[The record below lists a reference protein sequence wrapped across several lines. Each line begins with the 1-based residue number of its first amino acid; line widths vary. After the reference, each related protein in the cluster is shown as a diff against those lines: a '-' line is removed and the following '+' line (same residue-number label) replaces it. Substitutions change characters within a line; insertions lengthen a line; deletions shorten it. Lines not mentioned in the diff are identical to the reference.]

1 MKKLVITFLILFV
14 VQGYSQKKKNGTI
27 YLEHPAINVVNEML
41 AAWVEGDS
49 SKVSSYLADDFKQF
63 NGANANKYDKGNTKE
78 EFLNGMKWWKN
89 NFSYTSEVPTPG
101 AYPDALE
108 YDKSDTWV
116 QVWNNL
122 KAVNNR
128 TGVKIDMPMHRM
140 FKLNKDNKI
149 NLMLNYT
156 DSRVFRNMWESYDDR
171 ANGTLYQHHPYINKV
186 RRMIHAFEHNDL
198 ELAYSFFHENARFT
212 GLEMPVGET
221 VGLDEVKERNKKM
234 MESFDILSIDV
245 VGYPDYLEYDLR
257 DGKTVQSW
265 WRFKMKRKSDGKEIV
280 LPALYIHDF
289 NDDGKIVRSNAY
301 ISTKAL
307 DAK

>member
-1 MKKLVITFLILFV
+1 MKKLLLALMILFI

-27 YLEHPAINVVNEML
+27 YLEHPSINVVNEML
-41 AAWVEGDS
+41 AAWVAGDS
-49 SKVSSYLADDFKQF
+49 TKVSSYLADDFMQF
-63 NGANANKYDKGNTKE
+63 NGANANKYAKGNTKE
-78 EFLNGMKWWKN
+78 QFLNNMNWWKN
-89 NFSYTSEVPTPG
+89 NFSYTTEVPSPG
-101 AYPDALE
+101 AFPDALE

-122 KAVNNR
+122 KAVNNE

-140 FKLNKDNKI
+140 FRLNKDNKI

-186 RRMIHAFEHNDL
+186 RRMIHAFEYNDL
-198 ELAYSFFHENARFT
+198 ELAYSFFDKNARFNS
-212 GLEMPVGET
+212 LEMPVGESMS
-221 VGLDEVKERNKKM
+221 LDEAKERDKKM

-265 WRFKMKRKSDGKEIV
+265 WRFKVKRKSDGKEIV

-289 NDDGKIVRSNAY
+289 NDDGKIVRSSAY
-301 ISTKAL
+301 ISTKIL

>member
-1 MKKLVITFLILFV
+1 MKKLLLAFLILFV
-14 VQGYSQKKKNGTI
+14 VQGFSQKKKNGTI
-27 YLEHPAINVVNEML
+27 YLEHPAIDVVNEML

-49 SKVSSYLADDFKQF
+49 LKVSSYLADDFMQF
-63 NGANANKYDKGNTKE
+63 NGANANKYAKGNTKE
-78 EFLNGMKWWKN
+78 QFLNSMKWWKN
-89 NFSYTSEVPTPG
+89 NFSYTTEVPSPG

-122 KAVNNR
+122 KAINNE

-140 FKLNKDNKI
+140 FKLNADNKI

-186 RRMIHAFEHNDL
+186 RRMIHAFEYNDL
-198 ELAYSFFHENARFT
+198 ELAYSFFAENARFNS
-212 GLEMPVGET
+212 LEMPVGESMS
-221 VGLDEVKERNKKM
+221 LDEAKELDKKM
-234 MESFDILSIDV
+234 MESFEVLSIDV

-265 WRFKMKRKSDGKEIV
+265 WRFKVKRKSDGKEIV

-289 NDDGKIVRSNAY
+289 NDDGKIVRSSAY
-301 ISTKAL
+301 ISTKIL

>member
-14 VQGYSQKKKNGTI
+14 AQGFSQKKKNGTI

-49 SKVSSYLADDFKQF
+49 LKVSSYLADDFKQF
-63 NGANANKYDKGNTKE
+63 NGANANKYAEGNTKE
-78 EFLNGMKWWKN
+78 EFLNGMNWWKK
-89 NFSYTSEVPTPG
+89 NFSYTTEVPTPG

-122 KAVNNR
+122 KAVNNE

-198 ELAYSFFHENARFT
+198 DLAYSFFDENARFT

-221 VGLDEVKERNKKM
+221 VGLAEVKERNKKM

>member
-1 MKKLVITFLILFV
+1 MKKLLLAFLILFV
-14 VQGYSQKKKNGTI
+14 VQGFSQKKKNGTI
-27 YLEHPAINVVNEML
+27 YLEHPAIDVVNEML

-49 SKVSSYLADDFKQF
+49 LKVSSYLADDFMQF
-63 NGANANKYDKGNTKE
+63 NGANANKYAKGNTKE
-78 EFLNGMKWWKN
+78 QFLNSMKWWKN
-89 NFSYTSEVPTPG
+89 NFSYTTEVPSPG

-122 KAVNNR
+122 KAINNE

-140 FKLNKDNKI
+140 FKLNADNKI

-186 RRMIHAFEHNDL
+186 RRMIHAFEYNDL
-198 ELAYSFFHENARFT
+198 ELAYSFFAENARFNS
-212 GLEMPVGET
+212 LEMPVGESMS
-221 VGLDEVKERNKKM
+221 LDEAKELDKKK
-234 MESFDILSIDV
+234 MESFEVLSIDV

-265 WRFKMKRKSDGKEIV
+265 WRFKVKRKSDGKEIV

-289 NDDGKIVRSNAY
+289 NDDGKIVRSSAY
-301 ISTKAL
+301 ISTKIL